1 MLTGASVDALD
12 PERAHVTLLVAA
24 VSVGVLQGLL
34 NSLSGYPYAVLGPAP
49 EPLCKLQYPVLM
61 HLSFFL
67 CSAYS
72 HTHANKQTQTQLN
85 VMVQS
90 LTALSTK
97 EFYQYRKYPTQYEY
111 QLVRDV
117 IVTQCGWVEEEGFRL
132 ECQV

>member
-34 NSLSGYPYAVLGPAP
+34 DSLSGYPYAVLGPAP

-72 HTHANKQTQTQLN
+72 HTQTNKHKPN
-85 VMVQS
+85 SMS
-90 LTALSTK
+90 W
-97 EFYQYRKYPTQYEY
+97 FNH
-111 QLVRDV
+111 
-117 IVTQCGWVEEEGFRL
+117 
-132 ECQV
+132 

>member
-1 MLTGASVDALD
+1 MLAGASVDALD

-34 NSLSGYPYAVLGPAP
+34 HSLSGYPYAVLGPAP

-72 HTHANKQTQTQLN
+72 HTNKQTQTQLN

-90 LTALSTK
+90 LIVIPTK
-97 EFYQYRKYPTQYEY
+97 EFYQYRKYPIRYEY
-111 QLVRDV
+111 QMLEDV
-117 IVTQCGWVEEEGFRL
+117 TVTQCGWVEEEGFRL
-132 ECQV
+132 ESQV